1 MERSRR
7 LAMGALLVAMV
18 PALFASSPATAADHD
33 GSDEHAAARPDA
45 MVNAPSRAARLRATI
60 DADRDVTQPT
70 GEKIEKIPFAVSGV
84 ATPSPA
90 TGATPEKKER

>member
-7 LAMGALLVAMV
+7 LVMGALLV
-18 PALFASSPATAADHD
+18 
-33 GSDEHAAARPDA
+33 DA
-45 MVNAPSRAARLRATI
+45 MDI
-60 DADRDVTQPT
+60 TQPT
-70 GEKIEKIPFAVSGV
+70 GEKIEKIPFAVPGV

>member
-7 LAMGALLVAMV
+7 LVMGALLVAM
-18 PALFASSPATAADHD
+18 
-33 GSDEHAAARPDA
+33 
-45 MVNAPSRAARLRATI
+45 
-60 DADRDVTQPT
+60 DVTQPT
-70 GEKIEKIPFAVSGV
+70 GEKIEKIPFAVPGV